1 MYTGEMLSAQAR
13 KIKDK
18 ILKLH
23 VDDKLQKKLTDQEL
37 TALNAF
43 TASSSW
49 ASKKALDLGLKS
61 VRLHGE
67 AADVFA
73 KEERRAEVV
82 AAFDEALVDESEI
95 VADEDG
101 KVDSEDED
109 SDVEMVKEQE
119 AVTAETIDEMCRQL
133 IQIAVKVKNFKCDG
147 DEFDGVA
154 GKITDLSSS
163 LRLSHKRMLN
173 NKIARKQQKE
183 PRQQGLLP
191 FFRARGDG
199 S

>member
-1 MYTGEMLSAQAR
+1 
-13 KIKDK
+13 
-18 ILKLH
+18 
-23 VDDKLQKKLTDQEL
+23 
-37 TALNAF
+37 
-43 TASSSW
+43 
-49 ASKKALDLGLKS
+49 
-61 VRLHGE
+61 
-67 AADVFA
+67 
-73 KEERRAEVV
+73 
-82 AAFDEALVDESEI
+82 
-95 VADEDG
+95 
-101 KVDSEDED
+101 
-109 SDVEMVKEQE
+109 MVKEQE
-119 AVTAETIDEMCRQL
+119 AVTAETIDEMCSQL

-191 FFRARGDG
+191 FLRARGDG

>member
-1 MYTGEMLSAQAR
+1 MCSCLMFVRTVLPRKWAATAMGRPRKWADWLAVHSLS
-13 KIKDK
+13 
-18 ILKLH
+18 
-23 VDDKLQKKLTDQEL
+23 VDR
-37 TALNAF
+37 
-43 TASSSW
+43 SSSTPFL
-49 ASKKALDLGLKS
+49 STSTMTDITYCFVHNQINPLFS
-61 VRLHGE
+61 SSTFNPLHYT
-67 AADVFA
+67 
-73 KEERRAEVV
+73 
-82 AAFDEALVDESEI
+82 I
-95 VADEDG
+95 NC
-101 KVDSEDED
+101 
-109 SDVEMVKEQE
+109 QQ
-119 AVTAETIDEMCRQL
+119 TQTIDEMCSQL